1 MEVFIIKKN
10 RHYSN
15 LLKIKLHILKNKIKY
30 KILFDESSQY
40 DLKNNDQY
48 DINKLFGISYG
59 FHHRNSARFGWRW
72 DLDKGKIE
80 ILAYVYK
87 NGKRINEWEQDIHIA
102 YIDFF
107 EFYEMEI
114 QKNKNEY
121 IFTLKKDSDKK
132 VYKKLIK
139 SRAKCFFSYEL
150 FPYFGGN
157 KKAPHDISISFK

>member
-1 MEVFIIKKN
+1 MQVFIIKKN

-30 KILFDESSQY
+30 KQY
-40 DLKNNDQY
+40 DLKSNDQY

-72 DLDKGKIE
+72 DLDKDKIE

-157 KKAPHDISISFK
+157 KKAPHDISISFN